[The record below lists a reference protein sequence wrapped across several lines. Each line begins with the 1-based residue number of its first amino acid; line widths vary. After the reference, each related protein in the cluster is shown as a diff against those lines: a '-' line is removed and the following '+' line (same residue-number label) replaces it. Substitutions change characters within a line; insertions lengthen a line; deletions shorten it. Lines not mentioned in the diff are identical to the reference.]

1 MSNIFISSIWFW
13 QRIVSPHMAGLAVA
27 LAHRGCKVTYVA
39 EQAMSF
45 DRAEQGWA
53 VPELPGVEL
62 FYVGSSAASH
72 LLATKAPVDSVHI
85 CQGIRA
91 NGIVAT
97 AQNVFAA
104 RGLRQW
110 VVMETVN
117 DTGLRG
123 LLKRAEYSRI
133 FRLRRKS
140 LQGVL
145 AIGHRTADWVVARGI
160 PADRVYP
167 IAYFLPDYQ
176 GSVIENSVKTRP
188 FRFVFAGRLISLK
201 RVDWLIDALARL
213 KDPAFEFWVV
223 GTGSEESV
231 LQALATST
239 LGNRVRWLGQLSLPD
254 VPSVMAQGDC
264 LVLPSVHDGWGA
276 VASEALMVG
285 TPVICSDACGVA
297 GVVRASGLGGV
308 FPVNDRAA
316 LFQLLTDQLA
326 HGAVSDVDR
335 RHLASWATCLGA
347 TAGALYL
354 QEILEFKDSNAGVRP
369 SAPWLA
375 IEHHGAGQ
383 THKANLF
390 AEPDLEER

>member
-1 MSNIFISSIWFW
+1 
-13 QRIVSPHMAGLAVA
+13 MAGLAVA
-27 LAHRGCKVTYVA
+27 LARRGCKVTYVA
-39 EQAMSF
+39 EQAMSI
-45 DRAEQGWA
+45 DRAQQGWV
-53 VPELPGVEL
+53 VPKLPGVEL

-91 NGIVAT
+91 NGMVAT
-97 AQNVFAA
+97 AQHVLAT
-104 RGLRQW
+104 RGLLQW
-110 VVMETVN
+110 AVMETVS
-117 DTGLRG
+117 DAGWRG

-145 AIGHRTADWVVARGI
+145 AIGHRTADWVVARGM

-167 IAYFLPDYQ
+167 VAYFLSDYQ
-176 GSVIENSVKTRP
+176 APVIDNSVKLRP

-213 KDPAFEFWVV
+213 KDPAFELWVV

-231 LQALATST
+231 LRALATSK
-239 LGNRVRWLGQLSLPD
+239 LGNRVRWLGQLLLPD
-254 VPSVMAQGDC
+254 VPAVMVQADC

-308 FPVNDRAA
+308 FPVYDRSA
-316 LFQLLTDQLA
+316 LVQLLTYQLA
-326 HGAVSDVDR
+326 HGVVSDVAR
-335 RHLASWATCLGA
+335 QHLACWATCLGA
-347 TAGALYL
+347 SAGALYL
-354 QEILEFKDSNAGVRP
+354 QQILEFKDSNAGVRP

-375 IEHHGAGQ
+375 IEHHGTGQ
-383 THKANLF
+383 AHKANLL